1 MCASAL
7 CMYACSNASCYSLS
21 LYYCKLYIALL
32 CSNKYSAYIILVSS
46 KGFISIG
53 TPHQNSLHW
62 IISKGH
68 KWTQIPRN
76 WEIQNQGASKFSMG
90 EGVAS
95 IVVYFVVP
103 EIRSRAW
110 HIGKCCSYLNE
121 IHSFFGLLRQ
131 LLTREL
137 WLAFNLRFS
146 FLCLSSQK

>member
-1 MCASAL
+1 
-7 CMYACSNASCYSLS
+7 MYACSNASCYSLS

-95 IVVYFVVP
+95 IVSLQL
-103 EIRSRAW
+103 E
-110 HIGKCCSYLNE
+110 GQGCSL
-121 IHSFFGLLRQ
+121 HL
-131 LLTREL
+131 
-137 WLAFNLRFS
+137 
-146 FLCLSSQK
+146 FLKENNCTHVDAAIS